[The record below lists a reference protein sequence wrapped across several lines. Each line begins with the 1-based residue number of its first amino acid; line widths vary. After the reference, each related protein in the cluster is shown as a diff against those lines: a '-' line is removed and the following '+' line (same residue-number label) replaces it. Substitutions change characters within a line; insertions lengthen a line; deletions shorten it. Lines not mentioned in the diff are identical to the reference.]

1 MLKSVVCFLV
11 CFIFNRKVFYKPSKR
26 YGSAEEPAVV
36 TVGTNRA
43 VRFAASDTN
52 IMQERLMAEPVFRID
67 G

>member
-11 CFIFNRKVFYKPSKR
+11 CFIFNREVFYKPSKR

-52 IMQERLMAEPVFRID
+52 IMQ
-67 G
+67 